1 MQPFDQAWALLKQ
14 LPNYIVPI
22 GKLGE
27 RNIAMLH
34 GRPMYTS
41 TGTAKDSEGNTK
53 NPGQFYDFAG
63 IEPDFSQ
70 WDSDREKGRGWYVK
84 GGNKDIPK
92 HAALDYDLSQDTMK
106 NQLLQHYLKNFD
118 FEELGDIQEVNQRLF
133 DAGYDLSHLKG
144 HYDALSPFPQQPAAM
159 SQPQPSMDTQVMPGT
174 DLAFNLAP
182 TVIVPFDE
190 RKSNF

>member
-1 MQPFDQAWALLKQ
+1 
-14 LPNYIVPI
+14 
-22 GKLGE
+22 
-27 RNIAMLH
+27 
-34 GRPMYTS
+34 
-41 TGTAKDSEGNTK
+41 
-53 NPGQFYDFAG
+53 
-63 IEPDFSQ
+63 
-70 WDSDREKGRGWYVK
+70 
-84 GGNKDIPK
+84 
-92 HAALDYDLSQDTMK
+92 MK

-144 HYDALSPFPQQPAAM
+144 HYDALSPFPQQPAQCR
-159 SQPQPSMDTQVMPGT
+159 SRNLRWTRVMPGT